1 MRWIDGDGYDALVQ
15 RRSAIS
21 GPCPAL
27 AVAVWRGL
35 WARGQELQ
43 VAGAEEVVEAV
54 LERLGHFEA
63 NAMGSE
69 KNSAAVFEDEGELQ
83 LAVAGRG
90 TDDLAD
96 FFEVREYPTA
106 KFESTKIT
114 AAKDGQATVTGKLTL
129 HGVTKEISIVLVT
142 SIRLTIQK

>member
-27 AVAVWRGL
+27 AVAVLRGL

-54 LERLGHFEA
+54 LERLGHLEA

-96 FFEVREYPTA
+96 FFEHVGSVLALVDPHDDTGGIARIELVERDQLVNDEVSLFAP
-106 KFESTKIT
+106 
-114 AAKDGQATVTGKLTL
+114 AAIDDAAN
-129 HGVTKEISIVLVT
+129 
-142 SIRLTIQK
+142 